1 MWQGERQSQRGH
13 RVHEERATQRERQ
26 TGRVGT
32 EGARSQRDPEG
43 GAASTEERE
52 AESGRS
58 AGGVGA
64 HRHPGLVTDEG
75 ERGRRRRAADTEGRG
90 EEDGERP
97 PGFVSPLAVGAEC
110 YRPTP
115 NERVG

>member
-1 MWQGERQSQRGH
+1 M
-13 RVHEERATQRERQ
+13 
-26 TGRVGT
+26 GRVGT
-32 EGARSQRDPEG
+32 EGAWSQRDPEG
-43 GAASTEERE
+43 GAASTEGRE

-75 ERGRRRRAADTEGRG
+75 GRGRRRRAADTEGRG

-97 PGFVSPLAVGAEC
+97 RWLSVQSVTVPHLMNGWVSHYSQLFSPFCHKKRKRRRKIPFAWG
-110 YRPTP
+110 
-115 NERVG
+115 N